1 MRGERGARI
10 WPCCPI
16 HPRTPPPVPTAQPH
30 RAVPA
35 AGGEGKSLRLPHV
48 CAGAGTVG
56 RKQLWGWDPPRFPFS
71 PLLGAGGGMS
81 GAVPMLGVLSISR
94 PSANWTWRALSSA
107 RPKGRAGLWHRS
119 PAPGVSLGLWR
130 GMGGGGGGGV
140 AGWEGGAEPISQSCA
155 VSPPALPEVTPGSSA
170 HCSFVCCFSSVHG
183 RRAPGVMGGGVHL
196 GYFSTS

>member
-130 GMGGGGGGGV
+130 GMGGGGGGGRTHFPELRCV
-140 AGWEGGAEPISQSCA
+140 PSSTARGDPREQRSLQLCVLFQFSAWAQS
-155 VSPPALPEVTPGSSA
+155 SWGD
-170 HCSFVCCFSSVHG
+170 G
-183 RRAPGVMGGGVHL
+183 RRGTSGVFLHQLRV
-196 GYFSTS
+196 

>member
-1 MRGERGARI
+1 M
-10 WPCCPI
+10 
-16 HPRTPPPVPTAQPH
+16 
-30 RAVPA
+30 PA

-71 PLLGAGGGMS
+71 PFLGAGGGDVWGCPYVGCS
-81 GAVPMLGVLSISR
+81 LHLQAKRKLDLEGPELC
-94 PSANWTWRALSSA
+94 T
-107 RPKGRAGLWHRS
+107 PKGKGRTLAQVPSPRS
-119 PAPGVSLGLWR
+119 KFGALERDGRWGV
-130 GMGGGGGGGV
+130 GGV